1 MNGTR
6 RNGAGSNDA
15 GRNAT
20 RRNGE
25 GQRDK
30 TGNGGALQTPAK
42 HRNTRRNRSVE
53 ALLDH
58 AEAAYR
64 CAATRTPAE
73 AVALRRRVRS
83 GYLVQ
88 PYPRVFA
95 RTALWN
101 GLRPNAQALYLMRAL
116 SQLHPAWVF
125 CSLSAAV
132 AYGLSCSYALLG
144 RIHIC
149 GGQRSHVRETQHV
162 VRYGLENVDPA
173 TVEGLRVTP
182 LLQTLMEALLRVP
195 FPEGLALADSA
206 LRCYRLSRETL
217 TRHLCN
223 HGKRR
228 HGVETALRVAEL
240 ADGRAEN
247 GGESAL
253 RGIIIQEGFLP
264 PAMLQAEFADPL
276 EPRRSV
282 RVDLLWELPDG
293 RNVVGELDGMGK
305 YTDVGMLMGRSTAEA
320 LVSERQRESHLT
332 ALGMPVARFLS
343 RRLYEP
349 GYVAGV
355 LNAYSIPRVGP
366 PWEELRAPSLENGG

>member
-1 MNGTR
+1 MGSTEHGT
-6 RNGAGSNDA
+6 APQEPA
-15 GRNAT
+15 PHA
-20 RRNGE
+20 
-25 GQRDK
+25 
-30 TGNGGALQTPAK
+30 PAK
-42 HRNTRRNRSVE
+42 HRSTRRDRSVE
-53 ALLDH
+53 ALLNH

-64 CAATRTPAE
+64 CAVARTPAE
-73 AVALRRRVRS
+73 TVALRRRVRT

-101 GLRPNAQALYLMRAL
+101 GLRPNARALYAMRAL
-116 SQLHPAWVF
+116 ADLHPTWVF

-144 RIHIC
+144 RIHLC
-149 GGQRSHVRETQHV
+149 GGQNAHVREARQF
-162 VRYGLENVDPA
+162 VRYGLEDVEPA

-206 LRCYRLSRETL
+206 LRCYHLNRETL
-217 TRHLCN
+217 GQYLHD

-228 HGVETALRVAEL
+228 HGAEVALCVAEL

-253 RGIIIQEGFLP
+253 RGIIAQGGYLP
-264 PAMLQAEFADPL
+264 PTALQAAFRDPL
-276 EPRRSV
+276 EPRRTV
-282 RVDLLWELPDG
+282 RVDMLWELSDG
-293 RNVVGELDGMGK
+293 RCVVGELDGMGK
-305 YTDVGMLMGRSTAEA
+305 YTDTSMLKGSSTAAA
-320 LVSERQRESHLT
+320 LVGERQRESHLT

-355 LNAYSIPRVGP
+355 LNAYGIPRVGP